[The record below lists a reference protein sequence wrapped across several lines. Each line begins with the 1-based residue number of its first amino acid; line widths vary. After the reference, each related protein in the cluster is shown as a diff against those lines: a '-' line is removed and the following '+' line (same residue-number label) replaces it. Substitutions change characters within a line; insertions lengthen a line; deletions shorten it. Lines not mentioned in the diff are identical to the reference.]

1 MVHIYSPKFP
11 NCAISVRFLTKKK
24 QQFFYSITLISLLMI
39 CIENYEGQN
48 DTIFFISGG
57 ATFHKNPSNPTVIQH
72 ES

>member
-11 NCAISVRFLTKKK
+11 NCAISVRFLTKKPTI
-24 QQFFYSITLISLLMI
+24 FFSITLISLLMI